1 MKTRK
6 YLPLQQV
13 TLQVPRGFPKPL
25 ASPFVANRATRSPGS
40 LSGCPHSPAKE
51 GRSRGIPGQLENY
64 RAKRDCTW
72 YFPGVGKELWEQEE
86 GFLSQS
92 HRGPFLPSLIFCQRP
107 TCLTP
112 CEQTA
117 WCELLDPPRACSP
130 GQVPGH
136 ASPVQVTL
144 PDQARWLHSS
154 GPALH
159 RVL

>member
-6 YLPLQQV
+6 HLPLQQV

-25 ASPFVANRATRSPGS
+25 APPFVANRATRSPGS

-51 GRSRGIPGQLENY
+51 GRSQGEFQVSWKITEPRETARGIFQAWGKSAGSKREVFCL
-64 RAKRDCTW
+64 RAVR
-72 YFPGVGKELWEQEE
+72 V
-86 GFLSQS
+86 
-92 HRGPFLPSLIFCQRP
+92 PFCPPSFFARH

-117 WCELLDPPRACSP
+117 WCELLDPPRAYSP

-136 ASPVQVTL
+136 ASPVQVTVS
-144 PDQARWLHSS
+144 DQARWLHSS